1 VDQGRQIKMLFM
13 QAGVAIGYLAIA
25 GFCFVVGYLALPVF
39 NNVQAPPA
47 QIIAAPGQSANPPS
61 AVTPP
66 TVTIVP
72 PLPLTPGTGIFR
84 ADIYSSSTQ
93 GQ

>member
-13 QAGVAIGYLAIA
+13 HAGVAIGYVVIA

-47 QIIAAPGQSANPPS
+47 QIIAASGQTANP
-61 AVTPP
+61 PP